1 MKLIFE
7 YHQENVSGHVMDQ
20 VENEASRRITSSKPS
35 ASKVETETEIEKVF
49 DPIDSSLIREELLI
63 PDLSE
68 PTVVRHFTNLSRLNY
83 GIDVGFYPLGSCT
96 MKYNPR
102 INETIS
108 NLAGFK
114 DIHPYSPPEFIQGSL
129 RIMWELEQ
137 YLKEL
142 TGMDSFSLQPSA
154 GSQAELLGLLIS
166 KSYFAD
172 RQESGR
178 CRVIIPDTA
187 HGSNPASASMAGFQI
202 ISIPTDNRGN
212 MDFGIFEATL
222 DSTVAVVMLTNPNTL
237 GLYEEEI
244 LKISDTAHRNGSL
257 MYCDGANMNA
267 LLGITRPV
275 DQGFDM
281 IHLNLHKT
289 FSAPHGGGG
298 PGAGALG
305 VRSFLSRYLPVPR
318 IVKRQIMSD
327 FEDGLSVNNVESK
340 NFGTKDLEPDNGKSI
355 YRNRIS
361 QPEDAQ
367 YDLRDRASTSETA
380 GNNLHNLQVE
390 PENVYEF
397 DYLANGCSV
406 GRLKCFYGNF
416 GTIVRAYAYIRCWGS
431 NIKKVSEGAILNAN
445 YLLNLLSN
453 VYELPYKRQCAHE
466 FVLTS
471 KKFGNKSA
479 LGIAKRL
486 LDYGYHPPTIYFPLI
501 VREALMIEPTET
513 ESKQTL
519 DEFGDALIKIANE
532 LQADPDIISRAPHTT
547 YVARLDEVYASRNPN
562 LRWVH
567 IPSELR

>member
-7 YHQENVSGHVMDQ
+7 HRQEKISGHVIDLD
-20 VENEASRRITSSKPS
+20 EIDNCSSNTSSKGS
-35 ASKVETETEIEKVF
+35 DSKVDRDKGNVY
-49 DPIDSSLIREELLI
+49 DPIDDSLIRENLLI

-68 PTVVRHFTNLSRLNY
+68 LTVVRHYTNLSRLNY

-108 NLAGFK
+108 NFAGFK
-114 DIHPYSPPEFIQGSL
+114 EVHPYSPTEFIQGSL
-129 RIMWELEQ
+129 RVMWELEQ

-154 GSQAELLGLLIS
+154 GAQAELLGLLIS
-166 KSYFAD
+166 KSYFGD
-172 RQESGR
+172 RQETER
-178 CRVIIPDTA
+178 CRVIIPDSA
-187 HGSNPASASMAGFQI
+187 HGSNPASASMAGYQI
-202 ISIPTDNRGN
+202 ISIPTDSRGN
-212 MDFGIFEATL
+212 MDFTIFKATL
-222 DSTVAVVMLTNPNTL
+222 DSTVAVIMLTNPNTL
-237 GLYEEEI
+237 GLYEEDI
-244 LKISDTAHRNGSL
+244 LKISDTAHKNGSL

-305 VRSFLSRYLPVPR
+305 VRSFLSQYLPVPR
-318 IVKRQIMSD
+318 VVKRQIKGELDDGSSMNNNGGSD
-327 FEDGLSVNNVESK
+327 TFETNDLDNVNGSMNPLRTRLSQESEQSKLGYPASISDTEKKKLRRRQAKPK
-340 NFGTKDLEPDNGKSI
+340 NAF
-355 YRNRIS
+355 
-361 QPEDAQ
+361 
-367 YDLRDRASTSETA
+367 
-380 GNNLHNLQVE
+380 V
-390 PENVYEF
+390 F
-397 DYLANGCSV
+397 DYLTNGRSV

-416 GTIVRAYAYIRCWGS
+416 GTIVRAYSYMRSWGS
-431 NIKKVSEGAILNAN
+431 DIVKVSEGAILNAN
-445 YLLNLLSN
+445 YLLSLLN
-453 VYELPYKRQCAHE
+453 GVYELPYNRPCAHE

-519 DEFGDALIKIANE
+519 DDFADALIKIANE
-532 LQADPDIISRAPHTT
+532 LENDPNIIVGAPHTT
-547 YVARLDEVYASRNPN
+547 YVARLDEVYAARNPN
-562 LRWVH
+562 LRWN
-567 IPSELR
+567 PNTS

>member
-7 YHQENVSGHVMDQ
+7 YRQENISCHVIDQ
-20 VENEASRRITSSKPS
+20 ADGDDDHHFSSTRKRFD
-35 ASKVETETEIEKVF
+35 SKVHKDNGNVY
-49 DPIDSSLIREELLI
+49 DPIDDGLIRDNLPI

-68 PTVVRHFTNLSRLNY
+68 PTVVRHYTNLSRLNY

-108 NLAGFK
+108 DFIGFK
-114 DIHPYSPPEFIQGSL
+114 DVHPYSSTELIQGSL

-154 GSQAELLGLLIS
+154 GAQAELLGLLIS
-166 KSYFAD
+166 RSYFAD
-172 RQESGR
+172 RQEDRRS
-178 CRVIIPDTA
+178 RVIVPDSA
-187 HGSNPASASMAGFQI
+187 HGSNPASASMAGYQV
-202 ISIPTDNRGN
+202 ISIPTDSRGN
-212 MDFGIFEATL
+212 MDFTIFEATL

-237 GLYEEEI
+237 GLYEENI
-244 LKISDTAHRNGSL
+244 IKISDTAHRNGSL

-298 PGAGALG
+298 PGAGAFG
-305 VRSFLSRYLPVPR
+305 VRSFLSEYLPVP
-318 IVKRQIMSD
+318 IVLRVGEFDEGGSSMKNGRGPD
-327 FEDGLSVNNVESK
+327 FIETSSLHSPTTGSKSQSRSSLSNQEFEQHKPGYLAFISEKEEKKHRRGQAISK
-340 NFGTKDLEPDNGKSI
+340 NEF
-355 YRNRIS
+355 
-361 QPEDAQ
+361 
-367 YDLRDRASTSETA
+367 
-380 GNNLHNLQVE
+380 V
-390 PENVYEF
+390 F
-397 DYLANGCSV
+397 DYLSNRRSV

-416 GTIVRAYAYIRCWGS
+416 GTIVRAYSYLRSWGS
-431 NIKKVSEGAILNAN
+431 DIMKVSEGAILNAN
-445 YLLNLLSN
+445 YLMSRLNS
-453 VYELPYKRQCAHE
+453 VYELPYNRPCAHE

-519 DEFGDALIKIANE
+519 DDFADALIKIANE
-532 LQADPDIISRAPHTT
+532 LETDPEVIASAPHTT
-547 YVARLDEVYASRNPN
+547 YVTRLDEVYAARNPN
-562 LRWVH
+562 LRWN
-567 IPSELR
+567 PNSS